1 MQYKIPVQ
9 IENEDKIF
17 LQLSIR
23 QLSIIMI
30 GGSIA
35 YSLFKSLRQSVGD
48 TVAIFPAVLIVL
60 ITLFIA
66 LFKNSEMTFLPFIT
80 NLIRLNINSGSR
92 SWQKGTDSHSGIEI
106 GYIKSMVTPEKRFD
120 SKHDHNIYQEIEDKL
135 HKI

>member
-30 GGSIA
+30 WGSIA

-48 TVAIFPAVLIVL
+48 TVALFPTVLIIL
-60 ITLFIA
+60 LTLFIA

-80 NLIRLNINSGSR
+80 NLIRLNINSGTR
-92 SWQKGTDSHSGIEI
+92 TWQKWTDSHSAIEVW
-106 GYIKSMVTPEKRFD
+106 YIKSTVAPEKRFD
-120 SKHDHNIYQEIEDKL
+120 SKHDHKAYEEIEDQL